1 MGICSSNMEVDK
13 GYISNPK
20 EGILH
25 IITIALNLIGAIFVF
40 SCSYHFWSSDLKF
53 FLFTS
58 MTALIV
64 SLILFVLKALQFS
77 KQITYWSWIC
87 MGFDALWAFFYLIAS
102 NVIIK
107 WIRVLCHSLGGGVFF
122 GYLSLICYLCD
133 LFFRF
138 LQMKSN
144 QAQGGSGDNPDSNG
158 SPQVWTTSE
167 PLPKY

>member
-1 MGICSSNMEVDK
+1 MDVDK
-13 GYISNPK
+13 GYISNPR
-20 EGILH
+20 EGVLH
-25 IITIALNLIGAIFVF
+25 IISIVSNPLKHFSSCIQLERFFFQVSNLIGAIFVF

-77 KQITYWSWIC
+77 KQVTQWSWIC

-107 WIRVLCHSLGGGVFF
+107 WIR
-122 GYLSLICYLCD
+122 
-133 LFFRF
+133 
-138 LQMKSN
+138 
-144 QAQGGSGDNPDSNG
+144 
-158 SPQVWTTSE
+158 
-167 PLPKY
+167 